1 MSNFHK
7 LLNRAY
13 REIITEQEQP
23 PVEAVP
29 PAPVA
34 PENVA
39 PEQAAPTPVPEE
51 QPKENQG
58 DKDLL
63 SPEGMV
69 FLIRLLPKALMI
81 DTLDT
86 NEQAMLADIGDID
99 EVNAKDVLKK
109 IVPLIQKYAPSSE
122 KLPEV

>member
-13 REIITEQEQP
+13 REIITEQDQP
-23 PVEAVP
+23 PVPLEQEGVP
-29 PAPVA
+29 ATPD
-34 PENVA
+34 
-39 PEQAAPTPVPEE
+39 QSAPTPVPEE

-58 DKDLL
+58 EKDIL

-69 FLIRLLPKALMI
+69 FLVRLLPKALMI

-86 NEQAMLADIGDID
+86 SEQAMLSDIGDID

-109 IVPLIQKYAPSSE
+109 IIPLIQKYAPSSE
-122 KLPEV
+122 KLPKV